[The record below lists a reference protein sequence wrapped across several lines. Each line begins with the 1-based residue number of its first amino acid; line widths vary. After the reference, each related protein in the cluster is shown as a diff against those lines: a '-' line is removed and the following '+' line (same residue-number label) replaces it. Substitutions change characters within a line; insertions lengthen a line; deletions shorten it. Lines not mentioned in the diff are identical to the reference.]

1 MRNFLARCF
10 GVFLAVALLC
20 GPAHMAVQTAA
31 AAQAPHHHCP
41 EMDAMAAH
49 SSTGADH
56 GQTGLDKNRNSG
68 KDQHSAVPPC
78 CAGVSMVIAIAV
90 DSVRISVPAF
100 GSTAVAYHTLSF
112 TVSGLTLPPDL
123 DPPRSNA

>member
-1 MRNFLARCF
+1 
-10 GVFLAVALLC
+10 
-20 GPAHMAVQTAA
+20 MAVQTAA
-31 AAQAPHHHCP
+31 ATQAPHHHCP

-49 SSTGADH
+49 SLTGADH
-56 GQTGLDKNRNSG
+56 GQTGLDKNWNSG

-100 GSTAVAYHTLSF
+100 GSTAVAYHTPSF